1 MARWTALQAPH
12 SGRGELVDCLSVTTL
27 SPKRCAT
34 CGRSISARELYY
46 RFTLV
51 LQGEQDVLDA
61 SGGDDAGGLDA
72 LLQQLEQGPEDAR
85 EWEEQVHWER
95 SGVLCPTCRDL
106 VRRTLTLPVEDTGP
120 H

>member
-1 MARWTALQAPH
+1 LI
-12 SGRGELVDCLSVTTL
+12 ECLSVTEL

-34 CGRSISARELYY
+34 CGRSLSAPELYY

-61 SGGDDAGGLDA
+61 PGGEDSGSLDA

-95 SGVLCPTCRDL
+95 SGVICPACRDV
-106 VRRTLTLPVEDTGP
+106 VRRTLTGPAEDAGP

>member
-1 MARWTALQAPH
+1 MT
-12 SGRGELVDCLSVTTL
+12 EL
-27 SPKRCAT
+27 SPKMCAT
-34 CGRSISARELYY
+34 CGRSISSRELYY

-51 LQGEQDVLDA
+51 LQGEQDVLDEPTP
-61 SGGDDAGGLDA
+61 GDAGTLDS
-72 LLQQLEQGPEDAR
+72 LLQQLEQGPEDPS

-95 SGVLCPTCRDL
+95 SGVICPACRDL

>member
-1 MARWTALQAPH
+1 LI
-12 SGRGELVDCLSVTTL
+12 DCLSVPEL
-27 SPKRCAT
+27 SPKVCAT
-34 CGRSISARELYY
+34 CGRTISARELYY

-61 SGGDDAGGLDA
+61 SGGAGTDEADGLDA

-95 SGVLCPTCRDL
+95 SGVICPACRDL
-106 VRRTLTLPVEDTGP
+106 VRRTLALPSEDTGP